1 MTKQTR
7 KDFETWAKLKNYD
20 LLKSR
25 GGSYLYVQSNIT
37 WKAWQAATKAT
48 YERVQIDLDA
58 TASKLAEW
66 TEKSGTLGQ
75 KYSPITLGQVELLRD
90 IAAAIR
96 QGGDV

>member
-1 MTKQTR
+1 MTDQTR
-7 KDFETWAKLKNYD
+7 KDFEAWH
-20 LLKSR
+20 
-25 GGSYLYVQSNIT
+25 GGRYLGLQAFIAES
-37 WKAWQAATKAT
+37 AWQAATKAT